1 MKKQIIFIMTV
12 LAISAALS
20 TIAAGAAAEDSDP
33 AEGSVENLVAL
44 LTDFGTSDF
53 YAGAFEGSVY
63 SANPNVRISTITH
76 QVAAFNVAE
85 GSYLLAEAAKVYP
98 PGTVFA
104 ADVDPGAGEDERA
117 IVLSTEDGKLFVGP
131 DNGLFT
137 DVIADLGVA
146 SVREITN
153 HSLTGQKSASASSS
167 FKGIGIYGPI
177 AGHLAAGVDPSLVG
191 PEIADPVRIDL
202 AEAKIEDGAL
212 AGTVV
217 HVDHW
222 GNLITN
228 LPQELVERADLSP
241 GDPIEIDFFSY
252 EAGEA
257 DKVDGIFGTTYG
269 DVPEGEWVAFISS
282 LGRLEI
288 AINMGSASDA
298 LGIEAGAEVRV
309 GEI

>member
-1 MKKQIIFIMTV
+1 MKTHIIFIMTV

-20 TIAAGAAAEDSDP
+20 AIAAGAAAADFDP
-33 AEGSVENLVAL
+33 AVGEVRNLVVL
-44 LTDFGTSDF
+44 LTDFGTTDF
-53 YAGAFEGSVY
+53 YVGAFEGSIY

-85 GSYLLAEAAKVYP
+85 GSYLLAAAARVYP

-104 ADVDPGAGEDERA
+104 ADVDPGAGEDERS
-117 IVLSTEDGKLFVGP
+117 IVLLTEDGKLFVGP

-137 DVIADLGVA
+137 NVMADLGVA

-153 HSLTGQKSASASSS
+153 ESLTGRKSASAS
-167 FKGIGIYGPI
+167 FEGIGIYGPI
-177 AGHLAAGVDPSLVG
+177 AGHLAAGADPALVG
-191 PEIADPVRIDL
+191 PVITDPVKIDL

-212 AGTVV
+212 AGTIS

-228 LPQELVERADLSP
+228 IPQELVEGADLSP
-241 GDPIEIDFFSY
+241 GDRIEIAFGGD
-252 EAGEA
+252 EAE
-257 DKVDGIFGTTYG
+257 KVDGIFGTTYG
-269 DVPEGEWVAFISS
+269 DVPEGEWVAFVSS

-298 LGIEAGAEVRV
+298 LGIEAGAEVRI
-309 GEI
+309 GETS

>member
-1 MKKQIIFIMTV
+1 MKTHIIFIMTV
-12 LAISAALS
+12 LAISASLS
-20 TIAAGAAAEDSDP
+20 TIAAGATVADADP

-44 LTDFGTSDF
+44 LTDFGTTDF
-53 YAGAFEGSVY
+53 YAGAFEGSIY

-85 GSYLLAEAAKVYP
+85 GSYILAEAAKVYP

-117 IVLSTEDGKLFVGP
+117 IVLQTEDGKLFVGP

-137 DVIADLGVA
+137 DVMADLGVA

-153 HSLTGQKSASASSS
+153 HSLTGRESASAT

-191 PEIADPVRIDL
+191 PEISDPVRIEQ

-228 LPQELVERADLSP
+228 IPQELVERADLSP
-241 GDPIEIDFFSY
+241 GDPIEIAFVGDG
-252 EAGEA
+252 AGEA
-257 DKVDGIFGTTYG
+257 DKVDGLFGTTYG

-298 LGIEAGAEVRV
+298 LRIEAGAEVQI